1 MSRLAMLVGLVAA
14 VLIAA
19 GVGAY
24 LIIIQS
30 PGGGGGGSAE
40 KLVLGTCADFPPFE
54 SVNITTKK
62 IEGFDI
68 DIAKE
73 IAAKANKT
81 LQIVDMQF
89 DGLISAV
96 KVGSVDL
103 VIAGMTITPA
113 RAQQVDFSDPYFGGN
128 QSVVV
133 RSDQTGITK
142 WDDLNRSIKIGVQTD
157 TTGDIWASNHS
168 NIQPLAQIVRYPKFT
183 TAMLELDKGGL
194 DAVIIDSAPAKS
206 YTSSHPSLKIAF
218 EIPTKEKFG
227 IAVKKG
233 DSGLL
238 KLVDDTL
245 AYLRSSGK
253 YDELFK
259 KWFS

>member
-1 MSRLAMLVGLVAA
+1 MSRLAMLAGLVVG

-24 LIIIQS
+24 LIITQS
-30 PGGGGGGSAE
+30 PGGGGSAD
-40 KLVLGTCADFPPFE
+40 KLVIGTCADFPPFE

-73 IAAKANKT
+73 IAARANKT

-103 VIAGMTITPA
+103 VIAGMTITLA

-133 RSDQTGITK
+133 RSDETGITK

-157 TTGDIWASNHS
+157 TTGDLWANNHS
-168 NIQPLAQIVRYPKFT
+168 NIQPSAQIVRYPKFT

-194 DAVIIDSAPAKS
+194 DAVIIDGAPAKS
-206 YTSSHPSLKIAF
+206 YTSSHPTLKVAF

-227 IAVKKG
+227 IAVTKG

-253 YDELFK
+253 YDDLFK